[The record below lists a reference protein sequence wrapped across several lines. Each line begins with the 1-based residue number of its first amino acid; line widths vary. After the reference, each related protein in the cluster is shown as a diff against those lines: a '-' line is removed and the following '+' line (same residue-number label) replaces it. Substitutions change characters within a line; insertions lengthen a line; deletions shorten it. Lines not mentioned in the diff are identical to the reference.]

1 MVDPKFFTFMS
12 VDAEGFQR
20 YNHCLIFYEAFNENL
35 IHEDFDED
43 AYIERLVR
51 KREQLEYGKQQ
62 RKDLEGILDFGKAG
76 ECRKARV
83 RMERAPINVAHVEET
98 K

>member
-1 MVDPKFFTFMS
+1 MVDPKFFSFMS
-12 VDAEGFQR
+12 VDAEGFNQ

-51 KREQLEYGKQQ
+51 KREQIEFGKQQ
-62 RKDLEGILDFGKAG
+62 RQDLAGILKTTDPADGFGRAG
-76 ECRKARV
+76 EIRKAR
-83 RMERAPINVAHVEET
+83 
-98 K
+98 